1 MKIYK
6 KECKPWQKQHKL
18 SSHFYYTDENGERRH
33 TFMVSLRYTLQYD
46 KNRQF
51 SGAAKRANY
60 GRI

>member
-33 TFMVSLRYTLQYD
+33 TFMVSLRFLRVAFGFKSSMVIYP
-46 KNRQF
+46 
-51 SGAAKRANY
+51 S
-60 GRI
+60 I